1 MQVRVKLLG
10 TLSSEYPSEYPEA
23 GLLLELPEGATVH
36 DLVCLLGI
44 PQARVGIVTIDNV
57 LAKAEDQLSEN
68 GQVKLMHG
76 LAGG

>member
-10 TLSSEYPSEYPEA
+10 TLPAEYPSEYPEA

-44 PQARVGIVTIDNV
+44 PPARVGIISIDNV
-57 LAKAEDQLSEN
+57 LAKADDRLPEN